1 MDEFL
6 ARYSDEEQYHWLI
19 PKNQVLWFYW
29 SGVWRRS
36 VDGAANVSFAW
47 QLLSFMEAH
56 HNGDTLIAFMEMV
69 REHHSRSSPFY
80 RFRLTLLSLLRSVL
94 RYH

>member
-1 MDEFL
+1 
-6 ARYSDEEQYHWLI
+6 
-19 PKNQVLWFYW
+19 
-29 SGVWRRS
+29 
-36 VDGAANVSFAW
+36 
-47 QLLSFMEAH
+47 MEAH

-69 REHHSRSSPFY
+69 RKHHSRSSPFY